1 MTSSISSDTYFSAVD
16 GGGDEGEEIPGG
28 SLEGGDVK
36 VVAVVTRTEVYLLQ
50 GDASR
55 SRHFSQMCL

>member
-1 MTSSISSDTYFSAVD
+1 MVTSSASSVTYFSAVD
-16 GGGDEGEEIPGG
+16 GGGDEGEEIPDC
-28 SLEGGDVK
+28 SLGGGDVK

-55 SRHFSQMCL
+55 SRHFS